1 MGMQV
6 GEEKGVK
13 KEPNV
18 VPMIDI
24 MLVLLIIFMIVTPV
38 IASGFTAEMPLAK
51 NIESR
56 PDEDNDIVLGM
67 DVQGCFYL
75 DPGTGETGY
84 MPGCPAQE
92 QGRTRVAYRQRLEE
106 TLRQIYETRTKDK
119 ILFFRADRELPF
131 GQIQDAI
138 EAARAA
144 GVAVLAT
151 VTEEIREERGGFLG
165 GGGR

>member
-13 KEPNV
+13 SEPNV

-38 IASGFTAEMPLAK
+38 ITAGFTAEMPLAR

-56 PDEDNDIVLGM
+56 PDEDNDIILGM

-92 QGRTRVAYRQRLEE
+92 AGATEEAYRARLER
-106 TLRQIYETRTKDK
+106 TLLDIFERRTLDK
-119 ILFFRADRELPF
+119 ILYFRADRNLPF
-131 GQIQDAI
+131 GQVQDAI

-144 GVAVLAT
+144 GVRVLAT